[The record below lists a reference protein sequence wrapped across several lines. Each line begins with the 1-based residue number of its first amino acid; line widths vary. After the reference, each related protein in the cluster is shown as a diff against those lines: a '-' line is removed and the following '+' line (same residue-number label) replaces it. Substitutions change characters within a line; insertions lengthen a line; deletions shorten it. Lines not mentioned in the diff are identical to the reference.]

1 MKVRDGMTTLV
12 LTIGPAHTLR
22 EASRLMSSRRV
33 GAAVVID
40 PEHSGVGILTE
51 RDILDS
57 LAAGQDPDIELAAAH
72 RTIDVV
78 YASPGWTLEQAAS
91 TMVRAGFRHLVV
103 VEGNEVEISAEPAV
117 SLWDL
122 AALQVIVEEAGGTF
136 TDLAGRPTPD
146 GGSAVATNG
155 RLHAEVLDLLAPGG
169 GPRRG

>member
-22 EASRLMSSRRV
+22 EAARLMSSRRV

-57 LAAGQDPDIELAAAH
+57 LAGGQDPDIELAAAH
-72 RTIDVV
+72 RTVDVV
-78 YASPGWTLEQAAS
+78 YASPDWTLEQAAS

-103 VEGNEVEISAEPAV
+103 VEGNEVTGLLSMRDIVRCWSETATPERNEPT
-117 SLWDL
+117 
-122 AALQVIVEEAGGTF
+122 AART
-136 TDLAGRPTPD
+136 
-146 GGSAVATNG
+146 
-155 RLHAEVLDLLAPGG
+155 
-169 GPRRG
+169 

>member
-22 EASRLMSSRRV
+22 EAARLMSSRRV

-57 LAAGQDPDIELAAAH
+57 LGAGQDPNTELAAAH
-72 RTIDVV
+72 RTQNVV
-78 YASPGWTLEQAAS
+78 YASPEWTLEQAAA

-103 VEGNEVEISAEPAV
+103 VEGTEVTGLLSMR
-117 SLWDL
+117 D
-122 AALQVIVEEAGGTF
+122 IVRCWAEAGVLEQGE
-136 TDLAGRPTPD
+136 PT
-146 GGSAVATNG
+146 AART
-155 RLHAEVLDLLAPGG
+155 
-169 GPRRG
+169 